1 MFWHR
6 KKPCSCALQLM
17 IISDLKGNSMKKFV
31 LIVSLLALSGLT
43 NAAVLK
49 IATVAPEGSAWMGAM
64 RAGAKEIKERTAG
77 RVQIKYYGGG
87 VMGNDTKVLGK
98 IRIGNLHGGA
108 FTPSA
113 LQKIY
118 PEVSLYGL
126 PLTFDSED
134 EAAFVRERLDQTI
147 RSGLEDKG
155 FINFGFAATGFAVI
169 MSNEPVRG
177 LDDMK
182 GKRIWVPEGDT
193 ISYASMEALSLSPVT
208 LPLTDVLT
216 GLQTGLID
224 IVAMSPIGA
233 LVLQWHTK
241 IKFVTDIPLVYTMG
255 FMAIDKKSFNKLGAE
270 DQDLVREVMTT
281 TYAAFDKKNLVDNKA
296 AMDALLNSGIERVV
310 PDAEEISQI
319 RDVLAQSNRRMAEE
333 GEYSLDLYDLMMQH
347 VQEFRI
353 GSVGAAGN

>member
-1 MFWHR
+1 
-6 KKPCSCALQLM
+6 
-17 IISDLKGNSMKKFV
+17 MKT
-31 LIVSLLALSGLT
+31 LWIVVLALLSAELA
-43 NAAVLK
+43 NATVLK
-49 IATVAPEGSAWMGAM
+49 IATLAPEGSAWMEEM
-64 RAGAKEIKERTAG
+64 RAGAKEIKERTDG

-118 PEVSLYGL
+118 PEISLYGL

-134 EAAFVRERLDQTI
+134 EAAYVRERLDKTI
-147 RSGLEDKG
+147 KSGLEEKG
-155 FINFGFAATGFAVI
+155 FVSFGFAATGFAVI

-177 LDDMK
+177 LDDLR
-182 GKRIWVPEGDT
+182 GKRVWVPEGDT

-241 IKFVTDIPLVYTMG
+241 VKYVTDMPLVYTMG
-255 FMAIDKKSFNKLGAE
+255 FMAVDEKALKKVSAG
-270 DQDLVREVMTT
+270 DQAIIRDVMTD
-281 TYAAFDKKNLVDNKA
+281 TYSKFDKKNLVDNEA
-296 AMDALLNSGIERVV
+296 ALEALVNSGIEPVV
-310 PDAEEISQI
+310 PDASEIANI
-319 RDVLAQSNRRMAEE
+319 RNILLQSNREMAQQ
-333 GEYSLDLYDLMMQH
+333 GEYSLDLYDAMMQY
-347 VQEFRI
+347 VKEFRVGNGI
-353 GSVGAAGN
+353 SVGQ